1 MRNSFAKK
9 TESRKVGKSES
20 LEFTDQK
27 PNLTIMSFKFEKLI
41 VWQKSLGLST
51 LVNGA
56 TKRLVRCI

>member
-9 TESRKVGKSES
+9 TESRKDGS

-41 VWQKSLGLST
+41 VWQKSLDLST

-56 TKRLVRCI
+56 TKRLVGCI